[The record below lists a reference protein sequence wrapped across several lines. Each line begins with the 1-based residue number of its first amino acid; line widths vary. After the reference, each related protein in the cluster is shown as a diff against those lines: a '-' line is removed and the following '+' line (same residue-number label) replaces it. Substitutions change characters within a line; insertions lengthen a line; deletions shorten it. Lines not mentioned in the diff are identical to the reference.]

1 MGNESRK
8 RLGIIGDPVAHSISP
23 AMQQPALDALGIAAT
38 YERWQT
44 PLEELPARIE
54 SLRAADV
61 LGANVTIPHKQAV
74 IPMIDEVSPL
84 ALKAGAVNT
93 IVNRDGRL
101 FGDNTDVYG
110 FVTALQQACMDLAGR
125 EAVILGAGGA
135 SRAVVLGLVELG
147 VEKITLVN
155 RNRERAEKLRD
166 DLGVPS
172 VEITDSADSL
182 LPSTGLLINATSL
195 GWHIGEM
202 PIEAELLD
210 LLPQNALVADLTY
223 RETDLLI
230 AAEARGLQTLDGLG
244 MLVYQGVLAFERFTG
259 QSAPVDIMWAAALQ
273 ARAPRG

>member
-1 MGNESRK
+1 
-8 RLGIIGDPVAHSISP
+8 
-23 AMQQPALDALGIAAT
+23 MQQPALDALGIDAT

-61 LGANVTIPHKQAV
+61 LGANVTVPHKQAV
-74 IPMIDEVSPL
+74 IPMIDEVSQL

-93 IVNRDGRL
+93 IVNREGRL

-135 SRAVVLGLVELG
+135 SRAVVLGLIELG
-147 VEKITLVN
+147 IEKITLVN
-155 RNRERAEKLRD
+155 RNRERAEQLRA

-182 LPSTGLLINATSL
+182 LLTTRLLINATSL
-195 GWHIGEM
+195 GWHIGEL
-202 PIEAELLD
+202 PIAADLLD
-210 LLPQNALVADLTY
+210 QMPQNALVADLTY

>member
-1 MGNESRK
+1 MGSESRK

-23 AMQQPALDALGIAAT
+23 AMQQSALDAVGIDAV

-44 PLEELPARIE
+44 PLDELPARIE

-61 LGANVTIPHKQAV
+61 LGANVTVPHKQAV

-93 IVNRDGRL
+93 IVNRNGWL

-110 FVTALQQACMDLAGR
+110 FVTAVRQACMDLAGR

-135 SRAVVLGLVELG
+135 SRAVVLGLQELG
-147 VEKITLVN
+147 IEQIALVN
-155 RNRERAEKLRD
+155 RNRERAEQLRD
-166 DLGVPS
+166 DLGAHS
-172 VEITDSADSL
+172 VAITDAVEPL
-182 LPSTGLLINATSL
+182 LATAGLLINATSL
-195 GWHIGEM
+195 GWHIGET
-202 PIEAELLD
+202 PIEAVLLD
-210 LLPQNALVADLTY
+210 QLPSHALVVDLTY
-223 RETDLLI
+223 RETDLLV
-230 AAEARGLQTLDGLG
+230 AAEGRGLQTLDGLG

-259 QSAPVDIMWAAALQ
+259 QSAPVDVMWAAALK

>member
-1 MGNESRK
+1 
-8 RLGIIGDPVAHSISP
+8 
-23 AMQQPALDALGIAAT
+23 
-38 YERWQT
+38 
-44 PLEELPARIE
+44 
-54 SLRAADV
+54 ADV
-61 LGANVTIPHKQAV
+61 LGANVTVPHKQAV

-110 FVTALQQACMDLAGR
+110 FVTALRQVCMDLAGR

-135 SRAVVLGLVELG
+135 SRAVVLGLFELG
-147 VEKITLVN
+147 FEKITLVN

-166 DLGVPS
+166 DLGASTVD
-172 VEITDSADSL
+172 VTESADSL
-182 LPSTGLLINATSL
+182 LPTTGLLINATSL
-195 GWHIGEM
+195 GWHIGEL
-202 PIEAELLD
+202 PIEAGLLN

-230 AAEARGLQTLDGLG
+230 AAEARGLQTIDGLG

-259 QSAPVDIMWAAALQ
+259 QPAPVDIMWAAALQ